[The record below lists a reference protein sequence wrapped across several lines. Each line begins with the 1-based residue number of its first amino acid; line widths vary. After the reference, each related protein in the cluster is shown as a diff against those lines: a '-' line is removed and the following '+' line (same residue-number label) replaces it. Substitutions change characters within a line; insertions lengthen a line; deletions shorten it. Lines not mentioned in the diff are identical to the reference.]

1 MAKTTTVT
9 SASNGVTFTVR
20 LVEKGDRH
28 GVNFCLIHS
37 DPRPTVEFYDL
48 KSKAASYDFVGPR
61 EKAIAAGAPC
71 LGQFVS
77 SYYVHTLLETI
88 DTARGLCLH
97 GGVPRWTIDSDAVRE
112 AFQALGLW
120 KPPVVLPY
128 VKLVADPADLPL
140 FERTKDLELAEDIRD
155 YFFRLLGP
163 LHALQAA
170 YPKIDV
176 SHLIK
181 SFEVHAGH
189 RPATLE
195 DEHL

>member
-1 MAKTTTVT
+1 MA
-9 SASNGVTFTVR
+9 
-20 LVEKGDRH
+20 
-28 GVNFCLIHS
+28 
-37 DPRPTVEFYDL
+37 L
-48 KSKAASYDFVGPR
+48 KSTIYKVNLS
-61 EKAIAAGAPC
+61 IADIDHN
-71 LGQFVS
+71 
-77 SYYVHTLLETI
+77 YYADHALTLARHPSETDERMMIRLLALAVHAHELHSVCNGDGTL
-88 DTARGLCLH
+88 A
-97 GGVPRWTIDSDAVRE
+97 VVRE

-128 VKLVADPADLPL
+128 VKLVADPADMPF

-181 SFEVHAGH
+181 SFEVHAGVDAGCNE
-189 RPATLE
+189 RFRDYVQLPPCPA
-195 DEHL
+195 

>member
-61 EKAIAAGAPC
+61 EKAIAAGAPR

-88 DTARGLCLH
+88 DITGN
-97 GGVPRWTIDSDAVRE
+97 
-112 AFQALGLW
+112 
-120 KPPVVLPY
+120 
-128 VKLVADPADLPL
+128 
-140 FERTKDLELAEDIRD
+140 
-155 YFFRLLGP
+155 
-163 LHALQAA
+163 
-170 YPKIDV
+170 
-176 SHLIK
+176 
-181 SFEVHAGH
+181 GH
-189 RPATLE
+189 
-195 DEHL
+195 